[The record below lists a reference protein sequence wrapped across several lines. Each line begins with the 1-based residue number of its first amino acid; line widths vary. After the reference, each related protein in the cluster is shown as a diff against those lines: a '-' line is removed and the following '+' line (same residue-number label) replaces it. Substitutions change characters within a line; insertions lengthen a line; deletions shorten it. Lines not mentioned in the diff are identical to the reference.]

1 MQWLLHNL
9 CILLYCS
16 FILLWSMVP
25 KGPQH
30 TSRVQARG
38 CVGAL
43 VGEVEVGDLGAEIV
57 EDEDVAGA
65 DVPVDDR
72 RLHLLVQVL
81 QTSRGSVGYLH
92 ALSPVEDGAGLR
104 ALDSFLPC
112 QTTPESVHLPA
123 AQKRCVDRQASRATN
138 RVVCYARNPSWR
150 TGRLPSGCRPPSS
163 TPGAPGNTRS

>member
-1 MQWLLHNL
+1 
-9 CILLYCS
+9 
-16 FILLWSMVP
+16 MVP

-72 RLHLLVQVL
+72 RLHLLV
-81 QTSRGSVGYLH
+81 
-92 ALSPVEDGAGLR
+92 
-104 ALDSFLPC
+104 
-112 QTTPESVHLPA
+112 
-123 AQKRCVDRQASRATN
+123 
-138 RVVCYARNPSWR
+138 
-150 TGRLPSGCRPPSS
+150 
-163 TPGAPGNTRS
+163 